1 MSAITTHVL
10 DLSRGRPARGVS
22 VTLSAGED
30 AGHWN
35 VLAEGVTDANGRVR
49 DLLPA
54 GATLSAGR
62 YRLRFD
68 TQAYFHTLGQV
79 SFYTEVVVGFVI
91 DDPSAHYHVPLLLSP
106 FGYSTYRGT

>member
-22 VTLSAGED
+22 VTLSAEDD
-30 AGHWN
+30 AGCWN
-35 VLAEGVTDANGRVR
+35 VLAEGVTDADGRVR

-54 GATLSAGR
+54 SAPLAAGR

-68 TQAYFHTLGQV
+68 TQAYFHALGQA

-91 DDPSAHYHVPLLLSP
+91 ADPSAPYHVPLLLSP
-106 FGYSTYRGT
+106 FGYSTYRGS